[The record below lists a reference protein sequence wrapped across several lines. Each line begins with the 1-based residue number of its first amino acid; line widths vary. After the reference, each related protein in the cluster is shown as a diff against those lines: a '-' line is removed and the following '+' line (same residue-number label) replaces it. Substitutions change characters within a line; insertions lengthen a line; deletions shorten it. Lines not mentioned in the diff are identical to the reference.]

1 MKTILKGFL
10 FLFLF
15 VSFTSFAQNTLS
27 GTVLEASTNQPVPG
41 VNILVKNSTKGVTTD
56 FDGNY
61 TLTGISNGD
70 VIEYSFVGL
79 KTQTITYTGQAT
91 QDINLSEDASE
102 LEAVV
107 VIGYGTTT
115 KKDLTGSVELVSE
128 DDFNKGNN
136 VTAENLLNGRVA
148 GVTINTSGAPGSG
161 SEIRIRG
168 GASLNASNSPLIVID
183 GLPVQSVAGGS
194 RSILSSINPDDI
206 ESFSVLKD
214 ASAAAIYGNRGANG
228 VIIITTKKG
237 KSKLQV
243 NIDTQ
248 VSVDSLAKKVDIF
261 SAEDF
266 RGFINENFPERT
278 GFLGNANTDWQDE
291 IYRTT
296 FSTQHNASVS
306 GSLFD
311 VLPVRLSTGYADQEG
326 LRKTSE
332 FERTTTSLALNPR
345 FFDNHLKIDFNA
357 NLNFEKN
364 RFAPGVE
371 GQAIEYNPTQPVYD
385 ANSKYGGFYEY
396 TGGDAGS
403 VLGNIPLNPVA
414 QLLQTKDYSN
424 VRRYYGNF
432 KIDYKLHFL
441 PEVRAVVN
449 LGLDQSNSRGTVLI
463 DPNSA
468 AGVNAQE
475 GELIGGRRD
484 YSSNVSNKLFDGYFV
499 YNDSYGEFNS
509 EITAGYSYQKFEQ
522 EDFNTY
528 QTLDPNALAPDTTT
542 FPDIVLLAYF
552 ARGNFN
558 YKNKYYLSASV
569 RRDGTSRFGPEERFS
584 YFPAVSGAWQIS
596 DEDFLK
602 ESNTLSNL
610 KLRVG
615 YGITGQQDI
624 TEAFAYF
631 SRYRLG
637 TNNSQYAFGNQP
649 LFLAQPSYRN
659 QGIKWEE
666 ITEYNLGLDYGFFD
680 GKISGSLDFF
690 RKESDDLLSQA
701 PIPDGANF
709 SNQGFQNIGKFITQG
724 VEFAV
729 NLNLIDTD
737 DFSWNLNYNT
747 TFIDRTIDRLAFG
760 QDILTGGISGGTGI
774 TALLQ
779 REGEDAFSYFLYKQ
793 LYDNAGNPVEGAYA
807 DLNDDNLINNDDK
820 YVAGNGR
827 PDLTMGFLTD
837 FRYKNIDFSFNMR
850 AAFGNEIYNNV
861 LSSRAQYGN
870 VFRTVVGNVPT
881 QILESNFQ
889 NTPDVILSDY
899 YLEDGSF
906 LRMDNIT
913 LGYTFNKD
921 FTGGSDLRIWTGVQN
936 AFLITDYS
944 GIDPEI
950 SNNGIDATIYPRPR
964 TFLFGINYGF

>member
-1 MKTILKGFL
+1 MKAILKGLSFL
-10 FLFLF
+10 FLFA
-15 VSFTSFAQNTLS
+15 SFTSFAQNTVS
-27 GTVLEASTNQPVPG
+27 GTVTEASTNQPIPG
-41 VNILVKNSTKGVTTD
+41 VNILVQNTTKGVTTD

-61 TLTGISNGD
+61 TLDGISNGD
-70 VIEYSFVGL
+70 VIEFSFVGF
-79 KTQTITYTGQAT
+79 KTQTITYSGQPT
-91 QDINLSEDASE
+91 INVTLSENASE

-107 VIGYGTTT
+107 VVGYGTTT
-115 KKDLTGSVELVSE
+115 KKDLTGSVELVGE
-128 DDFNKGNN
+128 EDFNKGNN

-194 RSILSSINPDDI
+194 RSILSSLNPDDI

-237 KSKLQV
+237 KSALQV
-243 NIDTQ
+243 NVDTQ
-248 VSVDSLAKKVDIF
+248 VSVGTLANEVDVF
-261 SAEDF
+261 SAADF

-278 GFLGNANTDWQDE
+278 DFLGTANTDWQDE

-311 VLPVRLSTGYADQEG
+311 VLPVRFSAGYADQEG
-326 LRKTSE
+326 LRKTSA
-332 FERTTTSLALNPR
+332 FERTTTSLSLNPR
-345 FFDNHLKIDFNA
+345 FFDNHLKIDVNA

-371 GQAIEYNPTQPVYD
+371 GAALEYNPTLPVYD
-385 ANSKYGGFYEY
+385 PTSKYGGFYEY
-396 TGGDAGS
+396 RGDSGT

-414 QLLQTKDYSN
+414 QLLQTNDYSN

-432 KIDYKLHFL
+432 KVDYKLHFL
-441 PEVRAVVN
+441 PQVRAVVN
-449 LGLDQSNSRGTVLI
+449 LGLDQSNSRGTVII
-463 DPNSA
+463 DENSA
-468 AGVNAQE
+468 SGVNAQE

-484 YSSNVSNKLFDGYFV
+484 YSSDVSNKLFDGYFV
-499 YNDSYGEFNS
+499 YSDSFSDFNS

-522 EDFNTY
+522 EDFNTN
-528 QTLDPNALAPDTTT
+528 QILDPNAPEADVTT
-542 FPDIVLLAYF
+542 FPDVVLLAYF

-558 YKNKYYLSASV
+558 YKNKYFLSASV

-602 ESNTLSNL
+602 ESTVLSNL
-610 KLRVG
+610 KLRAG

-624 TEAFAYF
+624 TDAFAYF
-631 SRYRLG
+631 ARYRLG
-637 TNNSQYAFGNQP
+637 TSNNQYAFGNQP
-649 LFLAQPSYRN
+649 LFLAQPQYRN

-666 ITEYNLGLDYGFFD
+666 ITEYNLGLDYGFLD
-680 GKISGSLDFF
+680 GIISGSLDFF

-729 NLNLIDTD
+729 NLNLIDND
-737 DFSWNLNYNT
+737 DFSWNLNYNAT
-747 TFIDRTIDRLAFG
+747 YIEREIDRLAFG
-760 QDILTGGISGGTGI
+760 QDILTGNITGTTGN
-774 TALLQ
+774 TALIQ
-779 REGEDAFSYFLYKQ
+779 REGEDAFSYFLYHQ
-793 LYDNAGNPVEGAYA
+793 LYDNAGKPVEGAYV
-807 DLNDDNLINNDDK
+807 DLNNDNIINNEDK

-827 PDLTMGFLTD
+827 PDVTMGFRTD
-837 FRYKNIDFSFNMR
+837 LAYKNFDFSFNMR
-850 AAFGNEIYNNV
+850 AALGGEIYNNV
-861 LSSRAQYGN
+861 FSTRAQYAN
-870 VFRTVVGNVPT
+870 VFRTVLSNAPT
-881 QILESNFQ
+881 QILQSNFQ

-899 YLEDGSF
+899 YLEDSSF

-913 LGYTFNKD
+913 LGYTFDKA
-921 FTGGSDLRIWTGVQN
+921 FTGDNELRLWTGVQN

-950 SNNGIDATIYPRPR
+950 ANNGIDATIYPRPR